1 MTEQIMASCIDF
13 KAFLDRKV
21 DVYTTFLTEIALYS
35 CFLIS
40 SYSIDIQIRT
50 FYLVKLN
57 LDDIKVDQK
66 QGSSTKNTKLIAG
79 TVLDKQILYVLQS
92 KTQTQIRQD

>member
-1 MTEQIMASCIDF
+1 MASCIDF

-21 DVYTTFLTEIALYS
+21 GIYTIFLTEIALYS

-40 SYSIDIQIRT
+40 PDSIDIQIRT

-57 LDDIKVDQK
+57 LDDIKVD
-66 QGSSTKNTKLIAG
+66 
-79 TVLDKQILYVLQS
+79 
-92 KTQTQIRQD
+92 

>member
-1 MTEQIMASCIDF
+1 MTRCIDF

-21 DVYTTFLTEIALYS
+21 DVYTIFLTEIALYS

-40 SYSIDIQIRT
+40 PDSIDIQICT

-57 LDDIKVDQK
+57 LDDIKVD
-66 QGSSTKNTKLIAG
+66 
-79 TVLDKQILYVLQS
+79 
-92 KTQTQIRQD
+92 